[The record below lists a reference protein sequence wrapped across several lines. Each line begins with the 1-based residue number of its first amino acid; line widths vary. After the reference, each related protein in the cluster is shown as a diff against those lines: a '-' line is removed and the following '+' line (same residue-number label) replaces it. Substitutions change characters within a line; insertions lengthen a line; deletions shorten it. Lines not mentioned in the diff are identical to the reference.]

1 VSTTFYF
8 VRHGEHDRVDL
19 TLCGRMPG
27 VVLNAKGKEQAQAAG
42 RRLAALQPLRIFS
55 SPLER
60 ARQTADIIAEETGCP
75 LEDAEALQEIDCGRW
90 TGKAFEELHGDPR
103 WKDWNEARSVTRPP
117 AGEMMVEVQARV
129 VGYLERLRALYQSA
143 RLVLVSHSDVIKTA
157 ILFHLGMSLDLF
169 SRIEIAPGS
178 ISTLIVGDWGAK
190 LVALNETGA

>member
-27 VVLNAKGKEQAQAAG
+27 VVLNAKGKEQARAAG

-60 ARQTADIIAEETGCP
+60 ARQTANIIAEETGCP
-75 LEDAEALQEIDCGRW
+75 LDDADALHEIDCGKW
-90 TGKAFEELHGDPR
+90 TGKAFEELHADPR

-143 RLVLVSHSDVIKTA
+143 RLVLVSHSDVIKAA
-157 ILFHLGMSLDLF
+157 ILFHIGMSLDLF

-178 ISTLIVGDWGAK
+178 ISTLIVADWGVK